1 MSKFFSG
8 DAVERYRRDGFY
20 FPVRVLSAA
29 EARGYRD
36 RLEAVEREQL
46 DSLGGHPVILDA
58 VEDIIGPDILLGS
71 SSFFI
76 KEARARGGTSR
87 GWPGPTSRAASSSTS

>member
-1 MSKFFSG
+1 MSKFLSG
-8 DAVERYRRDGFY
+8 DAVKRYRRDGFY

-36 RLEAVEREQL
+36 RLETVEREQL
-46 DSLGGHPVILDA
+46 EALGRHPVILDA
-58 VEDIIGPDILLGS
+58 VEDIIGPDILLWS
-71 SSFFI
+71 SSFLI